1 MQDEVKH
8 GSSTHKLSRVGV
20 KSLATRIAFWFSIL
34 VALAFGLVLYYMVQ
48 EERSQLLDYKM
59 SEVEFE
65 AKEKIRSFSE
75 EIVHA
80 ENDVLFLASTPPIA
94 GIISSSKA
102 DDSLAVWRGRLEQI
116 FSSFITQ
123 HEHYMQVRFL
133 GGANRGTELVRVDR
147 LADGSIR
154 TVPQNELQDKSNR
167 DYVKNGLSQPPGGVM
182 LSRINLN
189 RENGEISQPHTP
201 TLRVCTPIYQDGKLF
216 GLLVINIDLRTALEQ
231 YASKFPWVAD
241 VSLVDDQGVFL
252 AHKNKE
258 KTFGADLGTKYRVA
272 TEYPKSWQALSALAP
287 NIDKRFVSDS
297 SIQPKSIC
305 YVAWFFLGEQDKGP
319 QLGAVIKISK
329 SSIFAGIDNKLYSTI
344 MLVLFVMA
352 LSILIIWFLSHH
364 AVKPLTRLAYE
375 VRAFG
380 RGDEVQSMSLVRNDE
395 VGDLAQ
401 AFHGMREQIQERSQR
416 LTQQEQR
423 LRSIVDNAVDGII
436 LTDSTGK
443 ILDSNPAAEFL
454 FGYDDGELIGEN
466 LRQLLSA
473 PYREMYENCISK
485 HLSGESQGFIGAGQ
499 EIEGRRRDGVPIDIR
514 VTLSDYEIDGK
525 IYFTAMVYDI
535 GERKHLEMELRKSN
549 EYLEERV
556 CKRTRELE
564 RINKELLTE
573 AERHRITRARLFI
586 ANKIFEKTPQAI
598 VICDGDNVIR
608 DVNPAYSCMMGYSRE
623 EVVGR
628 TPAMT
633 KSGRHDAE
641 YYRIMWEDIVEQNH
655 WEGEIWDR
663 RKNGEIFPKYL
674 TIDRILD
681 DEGKVLN
688 YVATFYDLSDQKA
701 TEAELEQRANF
712 DPLTKLPNAEMFRGR
727 LELECNL
734 AKRFNRKLGLFIL
747 NIDRFKQIND
757 SFGYQ
762 HGDRLLCELGD
773 RLRERLQHMDMFVQE
788 GTEPNSGS
796 LARIGGDTFAF
807 MVSDLGDSANA
818 GIVAQRIITRMEQPF
833 KVGGQDIFLTCSIGV
848 SIFPDNSSN
857 LDSQMLCA
865 ERALH
870 RARELGG
877 GQYKYYSYEM
887 DRSSLKQVILEADLR
902 RAVLS
907 NSLRLH
913 YQPKLYLVTGE
924 IIGMEALV
932 RWPTQ
937 DGSQIYPDEFI
948 PLAESTG
955 LIIPLGR
962 WILHQACMDT
972 KMLNERHGLNL
983 KVAVNLSM
991 RQFQQHDLIEMVKE
1005 VLEETGI
1012 APTSVELEITESMV
1026 MVDQKKALHMMSGL
1040 KKLGVM
1046 LSIDDFGT
1054 GYSSLAYL
1062 RRFPVD
1068 ALKIDRSFVSDLED
1082 DYEDASIVQAVCSMS
1097 RSLGLLVVAEGV
1109 ETEGQLQFLMENRCD
1124 MAQGYH
1130 ISRAVPIDAFEE
1142 FIQLYSEAEND
1153 QA

>member
-319 QLGAVIKISK
+319 QLGTVIKISK

-1026 MVDQKKALHMMSGL
+1026 MVDQKKALNMMSGL

>member
-319 QLGAVIKISK
+319 QLGTVIKISK

-641 YYRIMWEDIVEQNH
+641 YYRIMWEDIVKQNH